1 MYMYMCICNCI
12 YTVYSM
18 CICARYFFKT
28 WTWHGHCWQVRGPG
42 TVHFPGTDMT
52 GGDDPCLPRC
62 PRWFLHR
69 KTPWVSQNIMVY
81 SWWHHKSWW
90 ISIMIINGETII
102 KFNHN
107 SIMMVSYLI
116 NNGVISTSSTS
127 ETETWLIAIY
137 EIIRDYIIIESFWFN
152 YIVAAQSACSFKA
165 KLTHATGQFL
175 ASRCQKLVAFLR
187 NMT

>member
-1 MYMYMCICNCI
+1 MYMYMSMYMYMYI
-12 YTVYSM
+12 YIYDM
-18 CICARYFFKT
+18 LFFLK

-69 KTPWVSQNIMVY
+69 KTPWVSQNLMVY
-81 SWWHHKSWW
+81 SWWHHKSSW

-107 SIMMVSYLI
+107 SIMMVSYDKQWCHFHQFNFWNRNLAYS
-116 NNGVISTSSTS
+116 NLWN
-127 ETETWLIAIY
+127 Y
-137 EIIRDYIIIESFWFN
+137 EGLHHHWII
-152 YIVAAQSACSFKA
+152 
-165 KLTHATGQFL
+165 
-175 ASRCQKLVAFLR
+175 LV
-187 NMT
+187 